1 MGISQQIGASSLIKP
16 GVCTSTTRPAS
27 PYEGQMVYETDTD
40 MLGVWNG
47 SSWRY
52 FASATATSGSVLQV
66 VTNQPAFSDQNVTS
80 TSETMLV
87 SSLATI
93 TPKSASSKII
103 IFFTFG
109 AYPTNF
115 LNYYSLFIRRGAV
128 GAGNKITS
136 TGATFGDWTHNYQ
149 MNSAG
154 SFGVTAHQQYDIHCF
169 DTAGTTS
176 PITYSL
182 TGVNNSGSSGA
193 LVMWSG
199 AINRITLMEVAG

>member
-1 MGISQQIGASSLIKP
+1 
-16 GVCTSTTRPAS
+16 
-27 PYEGQMVYETDTD
+27 MVYETDTD

-93 TPKSASSKII
+93 TPKSASSKIL

-109 AYPTNF
+109 GYPTNF
-115 LNYYSLFIRRGAV
+115 LNYYSLYIRRGAV
-128 GAGNKITS
+128 GAGNKIAS
-136 TGATFGDWTHNYQ
+136 NSGDWRGDWTHNYQ
-149 MNSAG
+149 MVGSAYYG
-154 SFGVTAHQQYDIHCF
+154 TTSHQQYDIHAY

-182 TGVNNSGSSGA
+182 TGANNSGSAGA
-193 LVMWSG
+193 FVLWS
-199 AINRITLMEVAG
+199 AALNRITLMEIAA

>member
-1 MGISQQIGASSLIKP
+1 MAISNNSTGLRP
-16 GVCTSTTRPAS
+16 GVCTSSTRPTA
-27 PYEGQMVYETDTD
+27 PYEGQMIYETDTD

-52 FASATATSGSVLQV
+52 FASSATTNGSVLQV
-66 VTNQPAFSDQNVTS
+66 VTNQPAFSDQNITS

-93 TPKSASSKII
+93 TPKSASSKIV

-128 GAGNKITS
+128 GSGNKISS
-136 TGATFGDWTHNYQ
+136 TGSTFGDWTHNYQ
-149 MNSAG
+149 MVANA
-154 SFGVTAHQQYDIHCF
+154 SFGVTSHQQYAIHAF

-182 TGVNNSGSSGA
+182 TGKNDSGNAGA
-193 LVMWSG
+193 LVLWSG
-199 AINRITLMEVAG
+199 STNRITLMEIAA